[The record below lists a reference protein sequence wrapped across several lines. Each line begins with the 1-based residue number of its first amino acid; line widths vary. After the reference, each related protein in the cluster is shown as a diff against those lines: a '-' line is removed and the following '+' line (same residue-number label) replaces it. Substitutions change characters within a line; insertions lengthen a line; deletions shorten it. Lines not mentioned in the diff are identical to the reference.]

1 MKLYYTPGVCSLS
14 PHIVLCEA
22 GYDYTLEKVDLKTKK
37 TETGQNFNDI
47 NTKSAVPFLELDN
60 GETLTEG
67 VAIVQYLADT
77 KPETNLAPANGTFER
92 VRLQE
97 WLNYISTEVHKTHF
111 PLFYKEQTG
120 DQAAGVFL
128 EKLKKA
134 YSYVSAQLDGKQ
146 YLMGDQFTVADA
158 YMFTVIN
165 WSTFLDIDLSPW
177 PVLVEYQSR
186 VSARPGVQKALIAEG
201 LLNQEAA

>member
-1 MKLYYTPGVCSLS
+1 M
-14 PHIVLCEA
+14 
-22 GYDYTLEKVDLKTKK
+22 DLKTKK

-134 YSYVSAQLDGKQ
+134 YSYVSTQLDGKQ